1 MALFLVSHHGYHG
14 TVLKVS
20 IFSQVQC
27 KLTQWPESM
36 IIGSGEIN
44 DRIHETIYL
53 YTMSVV
59 QPLVSVRSLTINHL
73 QLAKQYNQGT
83 CTSSPCS
90 ACVPEL
96 CGIQSCIRL

>member
-1 MALFLVSHHGYHG
+1 MQAIRIMLSTRAIDLLFVDADGSVLGQSPWLPWHGIEG
-14 TVLKVS
+14 
-20 IFSQVQC
+20 FQVQC

-59 QPLVSVRSLTINHL
+59 QP
-73 QLAKQYNQGT
+73 
-83 CTSSPCS
+83 
-90 ACVPEL
+90 
-96 CGIQSCIRL
+96 